1 MSGDRQLVREAVA
14 AYFGGELVT
23 ADAGICYQNGPLV
36 PAGLGTAYPYKVKG
50 SAPDQYYTEGMAAG
64 VGWGAVLTVTLGPA
78 KIARVKGGDG
88 SMGGPTSG
96 WRSRHYTTRCSFEAI
111 SRFPH
116 LETAE
121 LALDNLID
129 AWLNLFYLDR
139 TLGTTNPALYGAQ
152 GGRLIMQA
160 GEGTQG
166 IGVGEQG
173 EWIVI
178 ERGKAVGGIAVTF
191 DCMTMVEA

>member
-14 AYFGGELVT
+14 AYFGGTLVT

-50 SAPDQYYTEGMAAG
+50 GAPDQYYTEGMAAG
-64 VGWGAVLTVTLGPA
+64 VAWGAVMTVTLGPVR
-78 KIARVKGGDG
+78 IARRPDG
-88 SMGGPTSG
+88 SMGGPASG
-96 WRSRHYTTRCSFEAI
+96 WRSRHYTTRCSFEAL
-111 SRFPH
+111 SHQPH

-139 TLGTTNPALYGAQ
+139 TLGTTSAAYSAQ

-166 IGVGEQG
+166 IDVGEQG

-178 ERGKAVGGIAVTF
+178 ERGKAAGGIAVTF

>member
-14 AYFGGELVT
+14 AYFGGNLVT
-23 ADAGICYQNGPLV
+23 ADAGICYQGGALV
-36 PAGLGTAYPYKVKG
+36 ASGLGTAYPYKIKSG
-50 SAPDQYYTEGMAAG
+50 APDPYYTQGMAAG
-64 VGWGAVLTVTLGPA
+64 AAWGAVMTVSLGPVR
-78 KIARVKGGDG
+78 IGRRPDG
-88 SMGGPTSG
+88 AMGGPTSG

-111 SRFPH
+111 SEFPH

-121 LALDNLID
+121 QALDNLID

-139 TLGTTNPALYGAQ
+139 TLGTTNATLYAAQ

-166 IGVGEQG
+166 ISIGEPG
-173 EWIVI
+173 EWNIT
-178 ERGKAVGGIAVTF
+178 ERGRSVGGIAVTF
-191 DCMTMVEA
+191 DCLTMVEA